1 MLITNSTT
9 LPHNNF
15 LVNLVPVFTVRF
27 CAYLWVE
34 ILEHHAVNMH
44 ATPNRHCI
52 KTAAKRFFLR
62 QFPWIGILSMEKL
75 DRERSSF
82 FPKSQ
87 VGEVVKRF
95 HLETNR
101 EHGRNT
107 QTWVL
112 CRLNDLTFSYGI
124 CSPSFVERKK
134 YTSVGE
140 TGTREEC
147 WQGDLAF
154 FIRAPKCDYAS

>member
-1 MLITNSTT
+1 
-9 LPHNNF
+9 
-15 LVNLVPVFTVRF
+15 
-27 CAYLWVE
+27 
-34 ILEHHAVNMH
+34 
-44 ATPNRHCI
+44 
-52 KTAAKRFFLR
+52 
-62 QFPWIGILSMEKL
+62 MEKL

-112 CRLNDLTFSYGI
+112 CRLSDLTFSYGI

-147 WQGDLAF
+147 
-154 FIRAPKCDYAS
+154 